1 MGQVLVIVES
11 PEKSKKIQ
19 SLLGSDYLV
28 KASVGHVRDLPK
40 KEMGVDEFTLKPSYV
55 ISYTK
60 HKLVANL
67 RRLAKL
73 SDDVILATDADRE
86 GEAIAWHLKNVL
98 NLTDQVRRVSY
109 REITESAIRLA
120 IERAGTIDLNL
131 VAAQEA
137 RRVLDR
143 LIGYTIS
150 PALSKRAGLTLS
162 AGRVQSVAVG
172 FVVNRERAITRFR
185 SRAYQ
190 TLTLRLAGHPN
201 IKATPNLKPFVSE
214 NEKL

>member
-11 PEKSKKIQ
+11 PEKSKKIK

-40 KEMGVDEFTLKPSYV
+40 KEMGVDESTLKTSYV
-55 ISYTK
+55 IFDTK
-60 HKLVANL
+60 HQVVANL

-98 NLTDQVRRVSY
+98 NLTDQVRRASY

-120 IERAGTIDLNL
+120 IEGAGTIDLNL

-137 RRVLDR
+137 PRVLDR
-143 LIGYTIS
+143 SI
-150 PALSKRAGLTLS
+150 A
-162 AGRVQSVAVG
+162 
-172 FVVNRERAITRFR
+172 
-185 SRAYQ
+185 
-190 TLTLRLAGHPN
+190 
-201 IKATPNLKPFVSE
+201 
-214 NEKL
+214 